1 MNRNLAL
8 FAGISLLLIC
18 GTALAHH
25 GTNASYDAK
34 KEVTL
39 TGVVTQFNWHNPHA
53 QLYFDVKEENG
64 TVVSWGAE
72 LNSPG
77 VLAREGWKKTEF
89 KAGDVITITLN
100 ALRQYRPVEADSGR
114 WQGTHRRTRRKNNR
128 GLRTYEEIT
137 PHFDFDRRCFGCRLR
152 TGTERRY
159 FRSLE
164 QTWWAPHA

>member
-100 ALRQYRPVEADSGR
+100 PSKAGTPYGNTVRSKQILVDGKERIAGHDGR
-114 WQGTHRRTRRKNNR
+114 TTV
-128 GLRTYEEIT
+128 
-137 PHFDFDRRCFGCRLR
+137 D
-152 TGTERRY
+152 
-159 FRSLE
+159 
-164 QTWWAPHA
+164 